1 MEKLSAMLDY
11 KILDVS
17 GHTITIFQVILLIL
31 VFLLVKVTIHS
42 LEVIVKKRAER
53 NDLDEGKKFAILK
66 LIKYFLYIIGI
77 ILALQSLGFDISILL
92 AGSAALL
99 VGIGLGFQDIFKDF
113 MSGIIILFD
122 GSIKVGDVIE
132 VESLVGVVREINLRT
147 SKIRTREGIIII
159 VPNGYFIS
167 QNVINWTNSNKLT
180 RFKIDVGVAYG
191 SDVRLVER
199 ILVECAEEHESTV
212 SRPKPFARFNNFGD
226 SALEFQV
233 YFWTERIWRI
243 EHIKSEI
250 RYEIDAAF
258 RKNGVTIPFPQRDL
272 HLRSSF
278 DAKGTDK
285 PIGFGKSGESGNRGT
300 VEE

>member
-1 MEKLSAMLDY
+1 MEKLSALLDY

-17 GHTITIFQVILLIL
+17 GHSISIFQVILLIL
-31 VFLLVKVTIHS
+31 VFLLVKVTAHS
-42 LEVIVKKRAER
+42 LELIVKKRAER
-53 NDLDEGKKFAILK
+53 YDLDEGKKFAIIK
-66 LIKYFLYIIGI
+66 LIKYFLYVIGI

-132 VESLVGVVREINLRT
+132 VENLVGVVREINLRT

-159 VPNGYFIS
+159 VPNGNFVS
-167 QNVINWTNSNKLT
+167 QKIINWTNSNKLT
-180 RFKIDVGVAYG
+180 RFYVDVGVAYG

-199 ILVECAEEHESTV
+199 LLVECAEQHESTV
-212 SRPKPFARFNNFGD
+212 NRPKPFARFNNFG
-226 SALEFQV
+226 SSSLEFQI

-250 RYEIDAAF
+250 RYEIDKSF
-258 RKNGVTIPFPQRDL
+258 REHNVVIAFPQMDV
-272 HLRSSF
+272 HM
-278 DAKGTDK
+278 KG
-285 PIGFGKSGESGNRGT
+285 
-300 VEE
+300 